1 MKTDFQ
7 NEIIRRLKVARE
19 SHRLSQANVADNLGI
34 SYGQMGN
41 IESPKQNHKY
51 TLAQIYAL
59 CKLLGIPI
67 EDVFLTPKEKTGNVI
82 DKLVNNIIA
91 YEKQ

>member
-1 MKTDFQ
+1 MKTNFQ
-7 NEIIRRLKVARE
+7 NEIINKLKTARE
-19 SHRLSQANVADNLGI
+19 ANGLSQANIANKLGI

-51 TLAQIYAL
+51 TLAQIYVL
-59 CKLLGIPI
+59 CKYLERPI
-67 EDVFLTPKEKTGNVI
+67 EDIFLTQEEKQGDII
-82 DKLVNNIIA
+82 DKLVSNIIA

>member
-7 NEIIRRLKVARE
+7 NKIIYKLKSARE
-19 SHRLSQANVADNLGI
+19 ANGLSQANVADKLGI

-59 CKLLGIPI
+59 CKLLNISI
-67 EDVFLTPKEKTGNVI
+67 EDIFLTSEERRG
-82 DKLVNNIIA
+82 NIIDTLVSNIIS

>member
-1 MKTDFQ
+1 MKTNFQ
-7 NEIIRRLKVARE
+7 NEIINRLKSARE
-19 SHRLSQANVADNLGI
+19 KHGLSQANVADNLGI

-51 TLAQIYAL
+51 TLAQIYTL
-59 CKLLGIPI
+59 CKSLEIPI
-67 EDVFLTPKEKTGNVI
+67 EDVFLTQEEKQGNII
-82 DKLVNNIIA
+82 DKLVSNIIA

>member
-1 MKTDFQ
+1 MKTEFQ
-7 NEIIRRLKVARE
+7 SEIVYKLKTARE
-19 SHRLSQANVADNLGI
+19 KSGLSQANVADALGI

-41 IESPKQNHKY
+41 IESAKQNHKY

-59 CKLLGIPI
+59 CKLLKISI
-67 EDVFLTPKEKTGNVI
+67 EDVFLTPEEKHGNII
-82 DKLVNNIIA
+82 DKLVSNIIA